1 MCSKDGREKGGGR
14 ACDSPACIKQGRVGM
29 DVVYG
34 SFRHI
39 YFADKCFL

>member
-1 MCSKDGREKGGGR
+1 VCSKDGLEKGGGR
-14 ACDSPACIKQGRVGM
+14 TCDSLVRGNQGRVGM